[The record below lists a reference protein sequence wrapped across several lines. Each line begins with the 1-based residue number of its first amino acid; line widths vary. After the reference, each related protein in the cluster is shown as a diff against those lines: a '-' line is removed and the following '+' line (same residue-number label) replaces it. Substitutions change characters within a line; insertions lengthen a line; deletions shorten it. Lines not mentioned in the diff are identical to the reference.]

1 MIPGGRLTHHSSLHS
16 SFVFFF
22 SFVTLFEPF
31 QRLLVY
37 VLGFCLDFLDEIGWG
52 LKIVAKDACLFF
64 VCYVFLHRM
73 RYNSAHMAAQIWSRQ
88 ARGTT
93 RLA

>member
-37 VLGFCLDFLDEIGWG
+37 VLGFCLDFLGMLHVWR
-52 LKIVAKDACLFF
+52 LFF
-64 VCYVFLHRM
+64 CPL
-73 RYNSAHMAAQIWSRQ
+73 IWISR
-88 ARGTT
+88 
-93 RLA
+93 